1 MAKYFQADAFWVYSC
16 SCDHDAT
23 NLTDSLSHNLSV
35 SYDRYKTSSHRCIHM
50 NAAKIRNL
58 TLNSN
63 GFVPVGS
70 DCAVGVETDG
80 NFGVVC
86 LDAGKIFCSTCV
98 CVCVCACVCVCVCVC
113 VCTCSVYKKLC
124 YGWVQ
129 WYLSFDGMEKCM
141 LGSFPTHVLLTTSCG
156 SSCFIS

>member
-1 MAKYFQADAFWVYSC
+1 
-16 SCDHDAT
+16 
-23 NLTDSLSHNLSV
+23 
-35 SYDRYKTSSHRCIHM
+35 M

-70 DCAVGVETDG
+70 DCAVCVETDG

-98 CVCVCACVCVCVCVC
+98 CVCVRAHAVYTRNCAM
-113 VCTCSVYKKLC
+113 
-124 YGWVQ
+124 
-129 WYLSFDGMEKCM
+129 DGCN
-141 LGSFPTHVLLTTSCG
+141 G
-156 SSCFIS
+156 I

>member
-1 MAKYFQADAFWVYSC
+1 M
-16 SCDHDAT
+16 
-23 NLTDSLSHNLSV
+23 
-35 SYDRYKTSSHRCIHM
+35 
-50 NAAKIRNL
+50 
-58 TLNSN
+58 
-63 GFVPVGS
+63 GS

-113 VCTCSVYKKLC
+113 ACTCSVYKKLC

-129 WYLSFDGMEKCM
+129 WYLSFDGMEKCLVRFRHM
-141 LGSFPTHVLLTTSCG
+141 CYLQPHAAVHVSFPNGKVCNNVQVHVVTS
-156 SSCFIS
+156 II

>member
-1 MAKYFQADAFWVYSC
+1 
-16 SCDHDAT
+16 
-23 NLTDSLSHNLSV
+23 
-35 SYDRYKTSSHRCIHM
+35 M

-98 CVCVCACVCVCVCVC
+98 CVCVFVRVCVCVCVC
-113 VCTCSVYKKLC
+113 AHAVYTRNC
-124 YGWVQ
+124 AM
-129 WYLSFDGMEKCM
+129 DGCN
-141 LGSFPTHVLLTTSCG
+141 G
-156 SSCFIS
+156 I